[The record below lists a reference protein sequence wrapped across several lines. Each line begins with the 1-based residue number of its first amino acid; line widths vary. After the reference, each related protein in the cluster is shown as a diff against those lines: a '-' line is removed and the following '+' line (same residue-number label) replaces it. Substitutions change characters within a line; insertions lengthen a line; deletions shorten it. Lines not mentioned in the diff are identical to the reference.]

1 MARRAVAWL
10 LVLGLSSPCLAGHNS
25 RLAVS
30 ADGRR
35 LVTVNTDNNS
45 ISLVDLEHRSV
56 LNEIKVGN
64 QPEGVCFLGDSARV
78 AVTLWAVDAVLV
90 VDLDQGAV
98 IRRIKTPDEPYGV
111 VASADG
117 RRLYVT
123 HAYPGLVT
131 EIEPEAGAILRRF
144 EVGNTPKGLALSSD
158 GSRLYVAH
166 YRNGWLSAIDLN
178 SGAVVERW
186 KGAASDNLARSVTLH
201 PTRPFAYIP
210 HLRSRTHQIGATS
223 SIFPF
228 VTVVKLD
235 QGEGSRRIPIPMD
248 SYNGVVP
255 VANPWEVAVSPDGAR
270 CYSIYAGTNDM
281 NVSEAVDGYPY
292 LRPLRPLVRLGA
304 NPRAIALSPDG
315 GEIYVLNA
323 LDFSV
328 WVFQAEPFAKVAEI
342 QVSRN
347 PLGDQ
352 VLLGKRLF
360 HSANQPMTSRRWVA
374 CSSCHPD
381 GDSDGRTWRNPEGP
395 RNTPALF
402 GMARTY
408 PIHWSADRDEVHDF
422 EHTIRGPLMLGAGL
436 VKGKIGPPLGDPLAG
451 RSPQLDA
458 LAAYCNSLEPTL
470 SPHAEEAGGLSAAAE
485 RGRRLFES
493 AAVGCSTCHPAPNY
507 TDSRLDPR
515 PFLLHDV
522 GTGTGDP
529 LETLGPGFDTP
540 SLIGVYRTAPYL
552 HDGRAD
558 TLLDVL
564 TTHNPEDRHGKTRAL
579 SPEQRDD
586 LVEFLKS
593 LPYKP

>member
-1 MARRAVAWL
+1 MARWAVAWL
-10 LVLGLSSPCLAGHNS
+10 LVLGLTFPCLAGHNS

-35 LVTVNTDNNS
+35 LVTTNTDNNS
-45 ISLVDLEHRSV
+45 ISLVDLENRTV
-56 LNEIKVGN
+56 LAEIKVGN

-78 AVTLWAVDAVLV
+78 AVTLWADDAVFI
-90 VDLDQGAV
+90 VDLDQRAV
-98 IRRIKTPDEPYGV
+98 TRRIKTPDEPYGV

-117 RRLYVT
+117 RRIYVT

-131 EIEPEAGAILRRF
+131 EIDPEAGVILRRF
-144 EVGNTPKGLALSSD
+144 EVGDTPKGLALSPD

-166 YRNGWLSAIDLN
+166 YHNGWLSAIDLN
-178 SGAVVERW
+178 SGDVTELW

-235 QGEGSRRIPIPMD
+235 AGEGSRRIPIPMD
-248 SYNGVVP
+248 SYNGNHP
-255 VANPWEVAVSPDGAR
+255 VANPWEVAVSSDGNR
-270 CYSIYAGTNDM
+270 LYSIYSGTDDM

-304 NPRAIALSPDG
+304 NPRGIALSPDG
-315 GEIYVLNA
+315 GEVYVLNA

-328 WVFQAEPFAKVAEI
+328 WVFRAEPFAKVAEI
-342 QVSRN
+342 KVSRN
-347 PLGDQ
+347 PLGEQ

-381 GDSDGRTWRNPEGP
+381 GDTDGRTWRNPEGP

-402 GMARTY
+402 GVAQTH
-408 PIHWSADRDEVHDF
+408 PIHWSADRDEVQDF
-422 EHTIRGPLMLGAGL
+422 EHTIRGPLMQGAGL
-436 VKGKIGPPLGDPLAG
+436 VKGAIGAPLSEPLAG
-451 RSPQLDA
+451 RSPELDA

-470 SPHAEEAGGLSAAAE
+470 SPHTRETGKLSTAAE
-485 RGRRLFES
+485 RGRQLFES
-493 AAVGCSTCHPAPNY
+493 DAVGCSACHRAPNY
-507 TDSRLDPR
+507 TDGRLKPR
-515 PFLLHDV
+515 PFRLHNV

-529 LETLGPGFDTP
+529 LETLGPSFDTP
-540 SLIGVYRTAPYL
+540 SLIGVYRTPPYL
-552 HDGRAD
+552 HDGRAA

-564 TTHNPEDRHGKTRAL
+564 TTHNPDNRHGQTRSL
-579 SPEQRDD
+579 SPAQRDD